1 MGRLPSPRS
10 VLLISLLVLLQLVS
24 MRVEWEVPGLCNP
37 YSWTEEAWF
46 VAVCHRSV
54 RVSDTPGIS
63 VIVLWFSISSSKRT
77 HLLHSATLT
86 DHETHKDNRLFMKQV
101 GWFGY
106 SKQFARQHLVPQGL
120 EHGRPRK
127 IFFSTSLIAVK
138 NLVVL
143 RHTVW
148 AYVGGPKHLDCWAPL
163 PWYRDRA

>member
-1 MGRLPSPRS
+1 
-10 VLLISLLVLLQLVS
+10 
-24 MRVEWEVPGLCNP
+24 
-37 YSWTEEAWF
+37 
-46 VAVCHRSV
+46 
-54 RVSDTPGIS
+54 
-63 VIVLWFSISSSKRT
+63 
-77 HLLHSATLT
+77 
-86 DHETHKDNRLFMKQV
+86 MKQV

-163 PWYRDRA
+163 PWNRDRA